1 MPRWKTVQIPE
12 ELVDQ
17 VDEVIKSG
25 KYGYASRAEL
35 IREAIRS
42 FLAEKEKSLARE

>member
-1 MPRWKTVQIPE
+1 MTQKWKTVQVPK

-35 IREAIRS
+35 IRDAIRA
-42 FLAEKEKSLARE
+42 FLAEKGKSG